1 MKVNNIFIS
10 LGQNRM
16 KGEGAILFLT
26 KRPRALVKCSF
37 MTEEN
42 KTGGKAPLL

>member
-1 MKVNNIFIS
+1 MKVNNIFIPQ
-10 LGQNRM
+10 GQNRM

-26 KRPRALVKCSF
+26 KRPRAF

-42 KTGGKAPLL
+42 KTGGKAP